1 MPVDNKKGK
10 SRSSPYKKPKPKPS
24 QDGEQAGPSRPRPTH
39 KIPTVEQRSGD
50 ALPGISKLKGQIRQT
65 KRLLAKDTLE
75 PGLRVQTQRR
85 LTSLEADLANAMKR
99 DVEKKNGAK
108 YHMVKF
114 FERQKL
120 LRIIKRLQRKLKE
133 AEESKSDKKS
143 DKYKE
148 ELDDTRIMMNYVL
161 NFPNTEKYISLF
173 PPSSTSEPSSA
184 STTTTKEPKLSV
196 PPLLHPTPTSQQ
208 LEEEYDKSSKR
219 RYEILLEIR
228 GLMQQGKLSENP
240 EEEVKKEKKEK
251 ISLVST
257 EDRFTSKSKKDGEK
271 GEEEEEDD
279 FFENEEEEEEE

>member
-10 SRSSPYKKPKPKPS
+10 TRSSPYKKPKPKPA

-50 ALPGISKLKGQIRQT
+50 ALPGTSKLKGQIRQT

-85 LTSLEADLANAMKR
+85 LTSLEADLANATKR

-133 AEESKSDKKS
+133 AEEPKSDKKLI
-143 DKYKE
+143 KYKE
-148 ELDDTRIMMNYVL
+148 ELEDARVMMNYVL

-173 PPSSTSEPSSA
+173 PPSSSSQHE
-184 STTTTKEPKLSV
+184 SSTKEPKLTI
-196 PPLLHPTPTSQQ
+196 PPLLRPPPTSQQ
-208 LEEEYDKSSKR
+208 LEGEYDKSAKR

-228 GLMQQGKLSENP
+228 ELMQQGKLSENP
-240 EEEVKKEKKEK
+240 EEEVKREKKEK
-251 ISLVST
+251 VSLVST
-257 EDRFTSKSKKDGEK
+257 EDKFTSKNTKGGEK
-271 GEEEEEDD
+271 GEDEEEDD
-279 FFENEEEEEEE
+279 FFENDDDEEEE

>member
-1 MPVDNKKGK
+1 MPIDNKKGK
-10 SRSSPYKKPKPKPS
+10 SRSSPYKKPKPATTA
-24 QDGEQAGPSRPRPTH
+24 QDGEAAGPSRPRPSH
-39 KIPTVEQRSGD
+39 KIPTTEQRSGD

-133 AEESKSDKKS
+133 EGKSDKKLN
-143 DKYKE
+143 KRQE
-148 ELDDTRIMMNYVL
+148 ELDDARVMMNYVL

-173 PPSSTSEPSSA
+173 PPSSSSSSTSTKPE
-184 STTTTKEPKLSV
+184 TKEPKLSL
-196 PPLLHPTPTSQQ
+196 PPLLHPAPTSKQ
-208 LEEEYDKSSKR
+208 LEEELDKSSKR
-219 RYEILLEIR
+219 RYEILLEIQQ
-228 GLMQQGKLSENP
+228 LMRDGKLSANP
-240 EEEVKKEKKEK
+240 EEEVKREK
-251 ISLVST
+251 IALHST
-257 EDRFTSKSKKDGEK
+257 EDRFKVAVK
-271 GEEEEEDD
+271 GGTMEEEEGDD
-279 FFENEEEEEEE
+279 FFEEDEE